1 LRGPLRAGASDDELA
16 GLIRAVWEARDDR
29 YSEIRGEQRIVE
41 RRRVEMYEI
50 GG

>member
-1 LRGPLRAGASDDELA
+1 LRAGASDDEIT
-16 GLIRAVWEARDDR
+16 GLIHAVWEARDDR
-29 YSEIRGEQRIVE
+29 YSEIRSEMRGAD

>member
-1 LRGPLRAGASDDELA
+1 MRAGASDEDLA

-29 YSEIRGEQRIVE
+29 YSELRSESRVAD